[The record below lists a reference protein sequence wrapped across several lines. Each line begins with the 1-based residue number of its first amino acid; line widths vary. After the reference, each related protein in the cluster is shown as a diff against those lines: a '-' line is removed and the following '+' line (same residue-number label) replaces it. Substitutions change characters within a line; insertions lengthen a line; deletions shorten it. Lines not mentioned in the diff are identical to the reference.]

1 MPILYAHISTV
12 ALKRKNKQNK
22 QTGRQLKQD
31 SYIKSLIYRV
41 PPTVYFYR
49 ITHLFKE
56 GRFLVETISFK
67 SAKRIMVFCNWPFYL
82 LMLLGENLRWS
93 LWGLGSLDSKDIS
106 MGGGGGRED

>member
-1 MPILYAHISTV
+1 MKTIFASIINNYCTYIIRTHIHSGF
-12 ALKRKNKQNK
+12 KKEKQTNK

-67 SAKRIMVFCNWPFYL
+67 SAKRIMIFCNWPFYL
-82 LMLLGENLRWS
+82 LMLLGEN
-93 LWGLGSLDSKDIS
+93 
-106 MGGGGGRED
+106 